1 MRPVCVWSAL
11 ACLLAGGAAGA
22 EGCVVVAVFDMED
35 RRSGLERAELDF
47 LGDTLSAGLERGR
60 RFAVVGPEALRRVL
74 KSALAGE
81 FEECFDRVCQL
92 ALGREVEADLAL
104 TSWISR
110 VGGQCLVTAQLWNL
124 KDKRTEVSA
133 GDRSQCDRASL
144 KASMQTVA
152 GELNRS
158 GPLRAEKRKA
168 TGPAP
173 DEAEEPDEPDEPD
186 KPWAPP
192 TAAWTRIP
200 AGSFDMGPHRPG
212 TEARRVTLS
221 RDFMLKTTEV
231 TRAEWAALMDAQPAA
246 KADCARCPVVRV
258 SWWDAVAYCNA
269 LSREAGLETCYRL
282 RGCSGTPGRDYRCR
296 RVRFAGLDCTGY
308 RLPTE
313 AEWEYAARA
322 GSGQPTAADLDAVA
336 WYRGNSGDRPHRV
349 ASRRPNPWGLHDMLG
364 NVFEWVHDAHG
375 PLGDRPASDPTGP
388 ARGRHRVLRGGAFDS
403 AAGICTKTRRG
414 RGGLRARDAAVGF
427 RPARSLER
435 QPRPESP

>member
-1 MRPVCVWSAL
+1 VVRAVLVWSVL
-11 ACLLAGGAAGA
+11 VGWLAGGVAGA
-22 EGCVVVAVFDMED
+22 EGGVVVAVFDMED
-35 RRSGLERAELDF
+35 RRSGLERDELDY
-47 LGDTLSAGLERGR
+47 LADRLSTGLERGG
-60 RFAVVGPEALRRVL
+60 RFAVVAPDALRRVL
-74 KSALAGE
+74 KSALAGK
-81 FEECFDRVCQL
+81 FKECFDRVCQL

-110 VGGQCLVTAQLWNL
+110 VGGQCLVTAQIWNL

-133 GDRSQCDRASL
+133 GARAQCDRAALES
-144 KASMQTVA
+144 SMQKVA
-152 GELNRS
+152 RELNRAE
-158 GPLRAEKRKA
+158 PLRAEQRKA

-173 DEAEEPDEPDEPD
+173 DEADKPDKPD

-192 TAAWTRIP
+192 SAAWIRIP
-200 AGSFDMGPHRPG
+200 AGSFAMGPHRPG
-212 TEARRVTLS
+212 TEARRVSLS

-246 KADCARCPVVRV
+246 QADCARCPVGRV
-258 SWWDAVAYCNA
+258 SWWDAAAYCNA

-282 RGCSGTPGRDYRCR
+282 RGCAGTPGRDYRCR
-296 RVRFAGLDCTGY
+296 GVRFAGLDCQGY

-322 GSGQPTAADLDAVA
+322 GSGQTSAADLDAVA

-375 PLGDRPASDPTGP
+375 SLGERPARDPTGP
-388 ARGRHRVLRGGAFDS
+388 ARGRQRVLRGGAFDS
-403 AAGICTKTRRG
+403 AAGVCTKTRRG

-435 QPRPESP
+435 QPDSESP